1 MNVNKVVDKAYQDK
15 SFEEIADAPVN
26 ALQGISKQDAALLKQ
41 AFNVKTVRD
50 LANLKYPKWA
60 SAIVTLSG
68 DGATKEEKAQET
80 LLDDGVEMTFPA
92 SDPVSVSS
100 GITRIE
106 VAPDMVSAQSDHQN
120 SQKIEAIEKK
130 KDKK

>member
-15 SFEEIADAPVN
+15 SFDEIADAPVD
-26 ALQGISKQDAALLKQ
+26 ALRGISKKDAELLEQ

-60 SAIVTLSG
+60 SAIITLSG
-68 DGATKEEKAQET
+68 DVTTQEEKAQET

-106 VAPDMVSAQSDHQN
+106 VPPDKVSAQFDHQN
-120 SQKIEAIEKK
+120 SKGIEAIEEIKSKK
-130 KDKK
+130 